1 MKNLILIPNCEIY
14 KGFTVD
20 EKSTLKYENKDKT
33 LRQEL
38 NNLEFVQYQKTDSP
52 KYSTETKTTIHLKK
66 GMVILFEDEERGYV
80 VPVNK
85 YVTIKE
91 AIQELEYIKDLDTEV
106 TNDTKGNE
114 NKDI

>member
-1 MKNLILIPNCEIY
+1 MKNLVLIPNCEIY

-20 EKSTLKYENKDKT
+20 ENSTLKYENKDKT
-33 LRQEL
+33 LKQEL
-38 NNLEFVQYQKTDSP
+38 KNLEFTQRQKVENP
-52 KYSTETKTTIHLKK
+52 EYSTETKTTIHLKK
-66 GMVILFEDEERGYV
+66 GMVVLFEDEKSGYV

-114 NKDI
+114 NKSI

>member
-1 MKNLILIPNCEIY
+1 MKNLVLIPNCEIY

-20 EKSTLKYENKDKT
+20 ENSTLEYENKDKT
-33 LRQEL
+33 LKQEL
-38 NNLEFVQYQKTDSP
+38 KNLEFIQYQKVDSTE
-52 KYSTETKTTIHLKK
+52 YSTETKTTIHLKK
-66 GMVILFEDEERGYV
+66 GMVILFEDEKNGYV

-106 TNDTKGNE
+106 INDTKGNE

>member
-14 KGFTVD
+14 KGIVVD
-20 EKSTLKYENKDKT
+20 ENTTLKYENKDKT
-33 LRQEL
+33 ISQEL
-38 NNLEFVQYQKTDSP
+38 KNLEFIQTQIIETSEYK
-52 KYSTETKTTIHLKK
+52 TETKTTIYLKK
-66 GMVILFEDEERGYV
+66 GMVVLFENEERGYV

-106 TNDTKGNE
+106 ENDIKGNE
-114 NKDI
+114 N

>member
-1 MKNLILIPNCEIY
+1 MKNLVLIPNCEIY

-20 EKSTLKYENKDKT
+20 ENSTLEYENKDKT
-33 LRQEL
+33 LKQEL
-38 NNLEFVQYQKTDSP
+38 KNLEFIQYQKVDSTE
-52 KYSTETKTTIHLKK
+52 YSTETKTTIHLKK
-66 GMVILFEDEERGYV
+66 GMVILFEDEKNGYV

-91 AIQELEYIKDLDTEV
+91 AIQELEYTKDLDTEV
-106 TNDTKGNE
+106 INDTKGNE